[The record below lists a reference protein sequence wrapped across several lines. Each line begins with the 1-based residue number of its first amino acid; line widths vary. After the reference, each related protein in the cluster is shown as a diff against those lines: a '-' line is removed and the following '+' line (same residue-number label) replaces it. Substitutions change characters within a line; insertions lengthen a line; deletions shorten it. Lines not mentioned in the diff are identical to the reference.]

1 MTIESLAKLDIAI
14 AQVEAARGVPL
25 SASFV
30 LHRGEFLELL
40 DELKDALPKELEYA
54 QQVLAQR
61 DEILEEGQQNSEA
74 LISAAREEVAR
85 LVEQTAIVKAAR
97 EESKRILAEGREI
110 AADERVE
117 VEQYIDSRLATLE
130 VILNKTMDAVTRGR
144 EKLAGADERDALSQL
159 ANDN

>member
-1 MTIESLAKLDIAI
+1 MESLEKLIVAI

-40 DELKDALPKELEYA
+40 DEIKDGLPRDLEYA

-61 DEILEEGQQNSEA
+61 DEIIEAGQQNADS
-74 LISAAREEVAR
+74 LIAGAREEVSR
-85 LVEQTAIVKAAR
+85 LIEQTAIVKAAR

-144 EKLAGADERDALSQL
+144 EKLAGADERDVLSQL
-159 ANDN
+159 AYDK